1 SLHDALPIY
10 PGHRS
15 ALRLARRSRRL
26 VFPPVELPVG
36 TQFAT
41 GYGVGPG
48 GRPAGVRGRSRSGGA
63 GRTRAGLVRSAR
75 RWAPVPGAAA
85 RPWGAGPV
93 AERCARPGGGEVVA
107 ARRPG
112 RVVGAAARAR
122 AATGA
127 HWRLRAHTGAQ
138 TTTDATAKEVRS

>member
-48 GRPAGVRGRSRSGGA
+48 GRPAGVRGRSRGGGA

-85 RPWGAGPV
+85 RARGAGST
-93 AERCARPGGGEVVA
+93 AERRTRTGGGHVVA
-107 ARRPG
+107 ARPR
-112 RVVGAAARAR
+112 RTVGAAARTR
-122 AATGA
+122 AATSV
-127 HWRLRAHTGAQ
+127 HTI
-138 TTTDATAKEVRS
+138 TDTIAKEGRA